1 MRVRVNFTISGTDG
15 DSVLSFANTVGQPVD
30 KIAKVAF
37 IQYINKVLKKAEELE
52 AAASKE
58 TPSGDGN
65 TVHAP

>member
-1 MRVRVNFTISGTDG
+1 MERRYWPLPIQS
-15 DSVLSFANTVGQPVD
+15 GQPVD

-52 AAASKE
+52 AANKE

-65 TVHAP
+65 TVHTP

>member
-1 MRVRVNFTISGTDG
+1 MRVRVNFTISGEDG
-15 DSVLSFANTVGQPVD
+15 EAVLAFANTVNQPVD

-52 AAASKE
+52 AANKE

-65 TVHAP
+65 TVHTP